1 MARDL
6 FHYNVREALLKE
18 GWAITNDPLR
28 IPIDGSHLEI
38 DLAAEMVFG
47 AQRGEEK
54 IAVEVKSFLS
64 KSFMNNFHEAMG
76 QYLDYE
82 SALEDFDPER
92 TVFLALPLHAYN
104 HSLFQG
110 RFIQKRL
117 REEKARLIIF
127 DPIKNE
133 IVQWIKS

>member
-6 FHYNVREALLKE
+6 FHNNVREALLKE
-18 GWAITNDPLR
+18 GWHITNDPLR

-38 DLAAEMVFG
+38 DIAAEMIIG
-47 AQRGEEK
+47 AERGGEK

-76 QYLDYE
+76 QYLDYK
-82 SALEDFDPER
+82 SALEDFEPER
-92 TVFLALPLHAYN
+92 VVYLALPTHAYE
-104 HSLFQG
+104 HSLFKG

-117 REEKARLIIF
+117 REEEAQLIIF
-127 DPIKNE
+127 DAVKNNIIE
-133 IVQWIKS
+133 WIRN